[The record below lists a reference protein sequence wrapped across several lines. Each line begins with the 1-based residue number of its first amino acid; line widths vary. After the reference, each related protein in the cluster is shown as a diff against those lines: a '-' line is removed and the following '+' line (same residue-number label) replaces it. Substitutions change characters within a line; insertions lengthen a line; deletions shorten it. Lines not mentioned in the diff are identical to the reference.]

1 MQDEAQITVNGTPL
15 TADEARIV
23 RLALE
28 SFEDVLKNALGFK
41 DDGTALTDKY
51 LTDVGHIRLLI
62 EGKARRVQ

>member
-1 MQDEAQITVNGTPL
+1 MDDEAQITVNGTRL

-28 SFEDVLKNALGFK
+28 SFADILENALGFK

-51 LTDVGHIRLLI
+51 LIDVTHIRFLI
-62 EGKARRVQ
+62 EGKLSRPQ